1 MSAIPQTTEEIRAAV
16 QARAIEIQGPAEEET
31 TPQPRRPLQVDLSQF
46 SGIRYLR
53 EYPPAFDWLLDKSFR
68 LNSLGALVGLP
79 ARARAPLRSSFAL
92 PWQAGLPLWTRGIPP
107 PLSPWST

>member
-68 LNSLGALVGLP
+68 LNSLGALVGP
-79 ARARAPLRSSFAL
+79 PGSGKGSFAIQL
-92 PWQAGLPLWTRGIPP
+92 CVAVASGTTR
-107 PLSPWST
+107 

>member
-68 LNSLGALVGLP
+68 LNSLGALVGQGLLCDP
-79 ARARAPLRSSFAL
+79 ALRC
-92 PWQAGLPLWTRGIPP
+92 RGKRDFPCGHVAYRRP
-107 PLSPWST
+107 